1 MYWSEVRGRPLATP
15 AFKNPGQGRSRAFS
29 GSAHNAPARTRAGLN
44 RPLHA
49 AGRVVAVFRSQSCG
63 HAAHADVNAAVDIH
77 RAGKGLAIP
86 WPVQGRAE
94 PPMYSC
100 DTSWPDGVAHGRCAA
115 ASCAIGSGAQ
125 PIPRSASGTRAYG
138 QSRLTG
144 IDVGRWLEI
153 FRISPTS
160 EVSTVEAVLAAV
172 MTRWASTTSEVP
184 DSLRSAPTSWA

>member
-1 MYWSEVRGRPLATP
+1 MYWSEVRSRPLATP
-15 AFKNPGQGRSRAFS
+15 ALESPARGPSRAFS

-49 AGRVVAVFRSQSCG
+49 ARRVMAVFRSQSCG
-63 HAAHADVNAAVDIH
+63 HAAHADASAAVDIH
-77 RAGKGLAIP
+77 RAGKDPAIP
-86 WPVQGRAE
+86 WPVQGRTE

-100 DTSWPDGVAHGRCAA
+100 DTSWPDDVAHGRCAA
-115 ASCAIGSGAQ
+115 AHCTIGSGAQ
-125 PIPRSASGTRAYG
+125 PIPQRASGNRAYG

-144 IDVGRWLEI
+144 IDVGKWFEI

-184 DSLRSAPTSWA
+184 DVPRSAPTS